1 MAKVIFSM
9 TAGVPHGDDYVQ
21 PTGDTPIS
29 LGEVEGKSYFS
40 IDDGNTTIKTDGAN
54 DSVYGVSVVS
64 DADEKA
70 KVKSSSN
77 YVKDGLE
84 ELDRKFMDNKSMVD
98 LLADV
103 ADDTSAT
110 KTAIADHKA
119 AKAAFLSN
127 LGF

>member
-1 MAKVIFSM
+1 MCL
-9 TAGVPHGDDYVQ
+9 
-21 PTGDTPIS
+21 TGDTPIS

-64 DADEKA
+64 DGDEKA
-70 KVKSSSN
+70 TLKAFSSN

-98 LLADV
+98 LLDV

-110 KTAIADHKA
+110 KTAINDKTSKLH
-119 AKAAFLSN
+119 F
-127 LGF
+127 